1 MLTLQRINVFNFENA
16 FHGMRNPMA
25 SWEKSDSGYVCT
37 PNRTT
42 YFATGDNVEE
52 INISAKSKYVIG
64 PNDLALAQKLIGS
77 KTNDHSKFL
86 RQIMVSMYITA
97 PLYWWKEMDQYRI
110 GVTTNSESTMHRL
123 AKTPITMNCF
133 SFDEELSSLSTWEPI
148 GSDYCENF
156 NNHIQNIINICEA
169 YRKTYIETKD
179 TRYWRALIQLLP
191 SSWNQMR
198 HWTAN
203 YAVLRNIYTSRRSH
217 KLAEWRTFCE
227 GIEKLPY
234 GKELITFGV
243 KKDE

>member
-1 MLTLQRINVFNFENA
+1 MIKVEDINVFNLAGAIE
-16 FHGMRNPMA
+16 GMRFPLQ
-25 SWEKSDSGYVCT
+25 SWAKSDSGY
-37 PNRTT
+37 PWIGEDLRTKE
-42 YFATGDNVEE
+42 FA
-52 INISAKSKYVIG
+52 IG

-86 RQIMVSMYITA
+86 RQIMVSMHITA

-191 SSWNQMR
+191 SGWNQTR

-203 YAVLRNIYTSRRSH
+203 YAVLRNIYTSRRGH
-217 KLAEWRTFCE
+217 KLTEWQTFCE
-227 GIEKLPY
+227 EIEKLPY

-243 KKDE
+243 NKNDTTA